1 MQQGEAGT
9 QEWIQQLGLVV
20 VVAAAAVV
28 VVVAAE
34 ELASKSKVIY

>member
-20 VVAAAAVV
+20 VVVVVAIVV
-28 VVVAAE
+28 VVIFE
-34 ELASKSKVIY
+34 DGKN